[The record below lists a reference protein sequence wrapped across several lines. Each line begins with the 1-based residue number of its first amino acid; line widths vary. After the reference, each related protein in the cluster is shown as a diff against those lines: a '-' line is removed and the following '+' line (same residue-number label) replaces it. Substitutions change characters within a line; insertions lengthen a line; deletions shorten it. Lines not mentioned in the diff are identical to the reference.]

1 MKKVLLTIAKIAAIL
16 VGVIVIAF
24 IVYCIAHPTETKQS
38 WERGVQD
45 AENGTYNPSCSET
58 ESISELDKIVK
69 RTLGDNVLETWY
81 KDNTYYVMISIE
93 GVNRTYPLYSQGAT
107 QSFDHLSKTIHDNF
121 GIDCVIFVVDY
132 ATNNNLLYAS
142 SNGTDITEILD

>member
-1 MKKVLLTIAKIAAIL
+1 MKKVLSTIAKVAAIII
-16 VGVIVIAF
+16 GVIIIAF
-24 IVYCIAHPTETKQS
+24 VVYCISHPTETKQS
-38 WERGVQD
+38 WEHGVQD
-45 AENGTYNPSCSET
+45 AENGIYNPSYSKT
-58 ESISELDKIVK
+58 TPISEIDKIVK
-69 RTLGDNVLETWY
+69 KSLKDNILETRY
-81 KDNTYYVMISIE
+81 EDNTYYVMVSIK

-107 QSFDHLSKTIHDNF
+107 QSFDNLSETIHDTF